1 MYYTGT
7 PYMSPIPN
15 YTGTPRMYLLQ
26 ISNTLWKIDSIIH
39 ICDNFDVKNNELI
52 TSFNNTGR
60 QRLIIYIIFN
70 STRLYVQY
78 MNIDDR
84 LWKSTCS
91 GV

>member
-1 MYYTGT
+1 M
-7 PYMSPIPN
+7 
-15 YTGTPRMYLLQ
+15 L
-26 ISNTLWKIDSIIH
+26 
-39 ICDNFDVKNNELI
+39 KNNELI

-60 QRLIIYIIFN
+60 QRLIIYIIFI